1 MNGRICRL
9 ALLLLVLSCVVPS
22 IVAQTET
29 PPSERAG
36 PGELQRELRKFF
48 ADGLRA
54 ELDLTDEQV
63 EQVMPKVQA
72 LERERNAVRRERGE
86 TLRRL
91 RHGSESGATDAELQE
106 LLDRYDGVDRRQM
119 EIKERH
125 FSEIDSSL
133 TVRQRVRMRFYVER
147 FPRMMREK
155 IEALRGGAAGRG
167 ERGSQPYGRSGG
179 QRP

>member
-1 MNGRICRL
+1 MNGRFCRV
-9 ALLLLVLSCVVPS
+9 AALLLVLSCVVPP
-22 IVAQTET
+22 IVAQTEA
-29 PPSERAG
+29 PQGEGAD

-72 LERERNAVRRERGE
+72 LERERGAVRRERAE
-86 TLRRL
+86 TTRQLRK
-91 RHGSESGATDAELQE
+91 GMESGASDAELQE
-106 LLDRYDGVDRRQM
+106 LLVRYDGVDRRQL
-119 EIKERH
+119 EIKDRL
-125 FSEIDSSL
+125 FGEIDSSL
-133 TVRQRVRMRFYVER
+133 SVRQRVRMRFYVER

-155 IEALRGGAAGRG
+155 IEELRGGARGR
-167 ERGSQPYGRSGG
+167 SSYGRSGG